1 MPSRTAAPAPELSA
15 AQRKAL
21 RALAH
26 HLDPVV
32 TIGDSGLS
40 AAVLAE
46 TERAL
51 AAHGLVKIRV
61 HGDDR
66 ERRAEMM
73 GEICER
79 LGCAPVQSIGKLLVV
94 WREKRETGTG
104 GDAGTAR
111 RKPERQTKK
120 AIGAGKEE
128 TSAGSRPARNGTAG
142 RALTGRPITRSARP
156 GSGTR
161 AGRRGP

>member
-1 MPSRTAAPAPELSA
+1 MPSETAAPAPELSA
-15 AQRKAL
+15 ARRKEL

-32 TIGDSGLS
+32 TIGDAGLS

-66 ERRAEMM
+66 ERRAAMLA
-73 GEICER
+73 EICER

-111 RKPERQTKK
+111 RKPVRQNKK
-120 AIGAGKEE
+120 AIGAGKA
-128 TSAGSRPARNGTAG
+128 TASAGGRPARNGAAG
-142 RALTGRPITRSARP
+142 RPLTRSARP